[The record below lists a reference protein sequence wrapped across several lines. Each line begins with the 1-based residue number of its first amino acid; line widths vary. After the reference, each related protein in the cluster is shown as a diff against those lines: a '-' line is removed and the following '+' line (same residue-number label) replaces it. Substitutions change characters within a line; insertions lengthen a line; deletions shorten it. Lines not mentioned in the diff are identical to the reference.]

1 MTRYNSV
8 VFGFLPP
15 GVAEVLLV
23 LVLLSAFILVVRSVR
38 RRHTVGAKLLGAS
51 QPDLPTLTTGQ
62 RVTATVRRVWRDNA
76 QGVMLVEIQM
86 GKQRRFVFCPTD
98 GATSEERYAAL
109 IGKEADIALYALST
123 LAPGGADAMRDQIKD
138 YDKVKVTP
146 DLVRLIPAGQFANDH
161 AVIGRVLSHRDDT
174 MSDGT
179 PLRIYRTQVVRGD
192 DLTLVMELATDVESH
207 ASPFADQA
215 MVHGSARL
223 FGYLPN

>member
-1 MTRYNSV
+1 

-23 LVLLSAFILVVRSVR
+23 LVLLAAFVVVVRSFR
-38 RRHTVGAKLLGAS
+38 QRHTVGARILATP
-51 QPDLPTLTTGQ
+51 QTDLPTVTTGQ

-76 QGVMLVEIQM
+76 QGVTLVEIQM
-86 GKQRRFVFCPTD
+86 GKRRFVFCPTD
-98 GATSEERYAAL
+98 SGTSEERYAAL

-123 LAPGGADAMRDQIKD
+123 LALGGVDTMRDQIKD

-161 AVIGRVLSHRDDT
+161 AVIGRILSHREDT

-179 PLRIYRTQVVRGD
+179 PLHIYRTQVVRGD
-192 DLTLVMELATDVESH
+192 DLTLVLELATDTENHS
-207 ASPFADQA
+207 SPFADQA

-223 FGYLPN
+223 FGYLAP